1 MKTRF
6 LFLVCVL
13 TAFSSIASTRSDSIR
28 AKMLNP
34 ANEEVLVA
42 VHRGDWRNY
51 AENSLEGIDNAIKMG
66 ADIIEIDLQR
76 TADGELI
83 LMHDRTI
90 NRSTTGKGKVSE
102 LDMDSIRKV
111 YLRSGVGERTSYRVP
126 TLEEAL
132 VLMKGRVMIN
142 LDKAFD
148 YFDQVYEII
157 ERTGTTSQIIMKSGA
172 SAQTV
177 KDRYGKY
184 LEKVIYMPVVN
195 LGKKGAMDKIKEYVD
210 VLNPA
215 AFELVYA
222 DTANTVIYDACKLL
236 KGKSRI
242 WYNSLWCTLCGG
254 HDDFASM
261 KDPKDGFGF
270 LIDSIGATM
279 IQTDQPAYLL
289 GYLYDRK
296 NKPLNIDTKLWNRY
310 NKVFKAQERKKAEQR
325 DWAQFYRY
333 AEKNASLEKAP
344 NVVFMGNSITD
355 FWAKRRSDFFEKYN
369 IAGRGISGQ
378 TSSQMLVRF
387 QSDVIDLKPKAVVI
401 LSGTNDIAK
410 NNGEISLEH
419 VFQNIV
425 SMCQIAKVNG
435 VQPVIA
441 SILPCAGFEWRKD
454 VKPAE
459 DIKALNAMLKEYASK
474 NKIPYVDYHSALA
487 DERGGLP
494 KSLSKDGCHP
504 NDEAYAIMENVVL
517 KTISKFVK

>member
-1 MKTRF
+1 MKTGI
-6 LFLVCVL
+6 LFLLSVM
-13 TAFSSIASTRSDSIR
+13 TAVSSIAATRSDSIR
-28 AKMLNP
+28 AKMLDP
-34 ANEEVLVA
+34 KNEEVLVA

-76 TADGELI
+76 TADGELV

-102 LDMDSIRKV
+102 LTLDSLRRV

-132 VLMKGRVMIN
+132 AVMKGRVMIN

-148 YFDQVYEII
+148 YFDQVFEII

-172 SAQTV
+172 SANTV
-177 KDRYGKY
+177 KEKYGKY
-184 LEKVIYMPVVN
+184 LDKVIYMPVVK
-195 LGKKGAMDKIKEYVD
+195 LDKKDAIAKIKDYVE
-210 VLNPA
+210 VLNPP

-222 DTANTVIYDACKLL
+222 DTANTVIYEACKLL

-254 HDDFASM
+254 HDDFASL

-296 NKPLNIDTKLWNRY
+296 NKPLNADATLWKRY
-310 NKVFKAQERKKAEQR
+310 NKVFKAQERTKAENR

-333 AEKNASLEKAP
+333 AGKNDSLTKAP
-344 NVVFMGNSITD
+344 SVVFMGNSITD
-355 FWAKRRSDFFEKYN
+355 FWAKRRTDFFAKHN
-369 IAGRGISGQ
+369 MVGRGISGQ

-410 NNGEISLEH
+410 NNGTISLEH

-425 SMCQIAKVNG
+425 SMCQLAKFNG
-435 VQPVIA
+435 IQPVIA
-441 SILPCAGFEWRKD
+441 SILPCAGFQWRPG
-454 VKPAE
+454 VSPAE
-459 DIKALNAMLKEYASK
+459 DIKALNVMLKDYAAK

-494 KSLSKDGCHP
+494 ASLSKDGCHP
-504 NDEAYAIMENVVL
+504 NDDAYEIMEKIVL
-517 KTISKFVK
+517 KSISKYLK